1 MNTPFIRTVAFGRR
15 GIRSRGGTTNP
26 HMHVILMLLL
36 LLLPSAAEAAGAGDL
51 RLIEAA
57 RRVDAAAVQTLLG
70 QGVDVNATQGDG
82 ATALHWAAH
91 RDDALTTELLIE
103 AGADVNATNDF
114 GIPPLMLACT
124 NGSDAMVARLLDAG
138 ADPNLRP
145 EGRET
150 ALMTSAWTGNLTIV
164 ELLIARGALVNAT
177 EAERSQTALMWAVAE
192 RHPQIARFLLDHGAD
207 VHARTL
213 APRRP
218 ARTMYLFGGGPPSLS
233 YTPLLF
239 AARVGDT
246 ESMRVLLDAGA
257 DVDDVA
263 GDGLSA
269 LALATVRGHTAA
281 AMLLLTRGA
290 NPNLADAGYTAL
302 HWAAGRWETDLTTD
316 NITSERPGEWHT
328 IAGLQEGKLDL
339 VKALLANGADPD
351 VQMDG
356 TPTRAGASRS
366 PLPELVGATP
376 YLLAAAAGDAAV
388 MQLLADT
395 GADVHVRTTSNA
407 TPLMA
412 AAGFGRVLGES
423 TVQDTDSLAAA
434 TLAVALGADTS
445 ATDDVGNTALHYAA
459 YLRQDAAVRFLADE
473 GAPLNAK
480 NKFGETPL
488 WVSELAI
495 QFSGGGTFQILQS
508 STGDLLRTLGASILG
523 PAYDRARPRDWPDND
538 IQ

>member
-1 MNTPFIRTVAFGRR
+1 MP
-15 GIRSRGGTTNP
+15 
-26 HMHVILMLLL
+26 VILLL
-36 LLLPSAAEAAGAGDL
+36 LLLLLLSAGAAGGNRDL
-51 RLIEAA
+51 RLIDAA
-57 RRVDAAAVQTLLG
+57 RRADTAAVDALLG

-91 RDDALTTELLIE
+91 RDDAATVALLIE
-103 AGADVNATNDF
+103 AGADVNATNEL

-150 ALMTSAWTGNLTIV
+150 ALMTAAWTGNLKAV
-164 ELLIARGALVNAT
+164 ELLVARGALVNAT
-177 EAERSQTALMWAVAE
+177 EAERSQTALMWAASE
-192 RHPQIARFLLDHGAD
+192 RHPQIVRFLLDHGAD
-207 VHARTL
+207 IHAHTL
-213 APRRP
+213 APKRSIRS
-218 ARTMYLFGGGPPSLS
+218 MYLFGGGPPSLGF
-233 YTPLLF
+233 TPLLF

-246 ESMRVLLDAGA
+246 DSMRILLDAGA
-257 DVDDVA
+257 NVDDTA
-263 GDGLSA
+263 ADGLSA
-269 LALATVRGHTAA
+269 LALATVRGQTAA
-281 AMLLLTRGA
+281 ATLLLDRGA
-290 NPNLADAGYTAL
+290 DPNLAEAGYAAL
-302 HWAAGRWETDLTTD
+302 HWAAGLWETDLTTD
-316 NITSERPGEWHT
+316 NITNDRPGEWHT
-328 IAGLQEGKLDL
+328 IAGLRDGKLEL
-339 VKALLANGADPD
+339 VKALLASGADPN
-351 VQMDG
+351 VQIEG
-356 TPTRAGASRS
+356 TPARAGASRS

-376 YLLAAAAGDAAV
+376 FLLAAAAGDAAV
-388 MQLLADT
+388 MQLLADA
-395 GADVHVRTTSNA
+395 GADVHLRTTSNA

-434 TLAVALGADTS
+434 KLAIALGADTS

-459 YLRQDAAVRFLADE
+459 YLRQDAAVQFLADE
-473 GAPLNAK
+473 GAALNAK

-508 STGDLLRTLGASILG
+508 STGDLLRSLGAEILG
-523 PAYDRARPRDWPDND
+523 PPYDRARLRDWPDND

>member
-1 MNTPFIRTVAFGRR
+1 MP
-15 GIRSRGGTTNP
+15 
-26 HMHVILMLLL
+26 VILILLL
-36 LLLPSAAEAAGAGDL
+36 LLLPSAGQAVGAGDL

-57 RRVDAAAVQTLLG
+57 KRADAAAVRTLLG
-70 QGVDVNATQGDG
+70 QQGVDVNATQGDG

-91 RDDALTTELLIE
+91 RDDAVTAALLIE
-103 AGADVNATNDF
+103 AGADLNATNDL

-150 ALMTSAWTGNLTIV
+150 ALMTAAWTGNLEVV
-164 ELLIARGALVNAT
+164 ELLLARGALVNAT
-177 EAERSQTALMWAVAE
+177 EAERSQTALMWAAAE

-218 ARTMYLFGGGPPSLS
+218 TRTMYLFGGGPASLGF
-233 YTPLLF
+233 TPLLF
-239 AARVGDT
+239 AARIGDT
-246 ESMRVLLDAGA
+246 ESMRILLDAGA

-269 LALATVRGHTAA
+269 LALATVRGQTAA
-281 AMLLLTRGA
+281 AMLLLERGA
-290 NPNLADAGYTAL
+290 DPNLAGAGYAAL

-316 NITSERPGEWHT
+316 NITSDHPGEWRT

-339 VKALLANGADPD
+339 VQALLAHGADPN
-351 VQMDG
+351 VQIEG
-356 TPTRAGASRS
+356 TPARAGASRS

-376 YLLAAAAGDAAV
+376 YLLAAVAGDVAV
-388 MQLLADT
+388 MQLLADA
-395 GADVHVRTTSNA
+395 GADVHLRTTSNA

-423 TVQDTDSLAAA
+423 TLQDTDSRDAAA
-434 TLAVALGADTS
+434 LAVELGADTS
-445 ATDDVGNTALHYAA
+445 AIDDVGNTALHYAA

-473 GAPLNAK
+473 GAALNAK

-508 STGDLLRTLGASILG
+508 STGDLLRSLGADILG
-523 PAYDRARPRDWPDND
+523 PPYDRARPRDWPDND

>member
-1 MNTPFIRTVAFGRR
+1 
-15 GIRSRGGTTNP
+15 
-26 HMHVILMLLL
+26 MHAILIPLLL
-36 LLLPSAAEAAGAGDL
+36 LLSSAGGAAGAGDL

-57 RRVDAAAVQTLLG
+57 RRVDSAAVRTLLG
-70 QGVDVNATQGDG
+70 QGIDVNATQGDG

-91 RDDALTTELLIE
+91 RDDALTTGLLIE
-103 AGADVNATNDF
+103 AGADVNATNDL
-114 GIPPLMLACT
+114 GISPLMLACT

-138 ADPNLRP
+138 ADPNLHP

-150 ALMTSAWTGNLTIV
+150 ALMTAAWTGNLTVV

-177 EAERSQTALMWAVAE
+177 EAERSQTALMWAAAE
-192 RHPQIARFLLDHGAD
+192 QHPRIARFLLDHGAN

-218 ARTMYLFGGGPPSLS
+218 ARTMYQFGGGPPSLG

-246 ESMRVLLDAGA
+246 QTMRILLDAGA

-269 LALATVRGHTAA
+269 LALATVRGQTAA
-281 AMLLLTRGA
+281 AMLLLERGA

-316 NITSERPGEWHT
+316 NITSDRPGEWHT
-328 IAGLQEGKLDL
+328 IAGLQESKLDL
-339 VKALLANGADPD
+339 VTALLANGADPD
-351 VQMDG
+351 VQMES
-356 TPTRAGASRS
+356 TPARAGASRS
-366 PLPELVGATP
+366 ALPELVGATP
-376 YLLAAAAGDAAV
+376 YLLAAAAGDADT
-388 MQLLADT
+388 MQLLANA
-395 GADVHVRTTSNA
+395 GADVHVRTSSNA

-423 TVQDTDSLAAA
+423 TVQGIDSLAAA

-459 YLRQDAAVRFLADE
+459 YLRQDAAVRYLADE
-473 GAPLNAK
+473 GAPLNAT

-508 STGDLLRTLGASILG
+508 STGDLLRTLGAGSLG
-523 PAYDRARPRDWPDND
+523 PSYDRARPRDWPDND

>member
-1 MNTPFIRTVAFGRR
+1 MPW
-15 GIRSRGGTTNP
+15 
-26 HMHVILMLLL
+26 
-36 LLLPSAAEAAGAGDL
+36 L
-51 RLIEAA
+51 RVCWT
-57 RRVDAAAVQTLLG
+57 R
-70 QGVDVNATQGDG
+70 
-82 ATALHWAAH
+82 
-91 RDDALTTELLIE
+91 
-103 AGADVNATNDF
+103 
-114 GIPPLMLACT
+114 
-124 NGSDAMVARLLDAG
+124 G

-150 ALMTSAWTGNLTIV
+150 ALMTAAWTGNLEV
-164 ELLIARGALVNAT
+164 VALLLARGALVNAT
-177 EAERSQTALMWAVAE
+177 EAERSQTALMWAAAE
-192 RHPQIARFLLDHGAD
+192 RHPHIARLLLEHGAD

-218 ARTMYLFGGGPPSLS
+218 VRMMYLFGGGPASLGF
-233 YTPLLF
+233 TPLLF

-257 DVDDVA
+257 DIDDVA

-269 LALATVRGHTAA
+269 LALATVRGQTAA
-281 AMLLLTRGA
+281 AMLLLERGA
-290 NPNLADAGYTAL
+290 DANLADAGYAAL

-316 NITSERPGEWHT
+316 NITSDRPGEWHT
-328 IAGLQEGKLDL
+328 IAGLQESKLDL
-339 VKALLANGADPD
+339 VKALLANGADPN
-351 VQMDG
+351 VRIES
-356 TPTRAGASRS
+356 TPARAGASRS

-376 YLLAAAAGDAAV
+376 YLLAAVAGDTAV
-388 MQLLADT
+388 MRLLADA

-423 TVQDTDSLAAA
+423 TVQDTDSRDAA

-445 ATDDVGNTALHYAA
+445 ATDDAGNTALHYAA
-459 YLRQDAAVRFLADE
+459 YLRQDAAVQFLADE
-473 GAPLNAK
+473 GAALNAQ

-508 STGDLLRTLGASILG
+508 STGDLLRSLGADILE